1 MSNPIN
7 PEHYNKGTY
16 EAINVIEA
24 WGANFNLG
32 NALKYICRAGKKEGN
47 TAKQDLQKAVWYL
60 EREIKRISKLEYKE
74 PTEKNYDGLKGFICF
89 PEFNL
94 EKFMKTIDYHNGK
107 PAVMT
112 DPNYPDFVENASFEE
127 KKYIPKSHENSLV

>member
-7 PEHYNKGTY
+7 PNHYNKGTY

-47 TAKQDLQKAVWYL
+47 TAKQDLEKAVWYL
-60 EREIKRISKLEYKE
+60 QREIENS
-74 PTEKNYDGLKGFICF
+74 YD
-89 PEFNL
+89 
-94 EKFMKTIDYHNGK
+94 K
-107 PAVMT
+107 PAVIH
-112 DPNYPDFVENASFEE
+112 DPNYPDFVENASFED
-127 KKYIPKSHENSLV
+127 KKYIPKSHQNSLV